1 LAGRRASSQ
10 RGAAQSEAPGRT
22 STAMGVGKLA
32 AGRST
37 IEQARPGKQER
48 ALAAT
53 RLKRELVAQAMTDT
67 GREPRG

>member
-1 LAGRRASSQ
+1 MGVEPEGRGAGRSAR
-10 RGAAQSEAPGRT
+10 RT
-22 STAMGVGKLA
+22 SAAMGAGKLA

-48 ALAAT
+48 ALAAI